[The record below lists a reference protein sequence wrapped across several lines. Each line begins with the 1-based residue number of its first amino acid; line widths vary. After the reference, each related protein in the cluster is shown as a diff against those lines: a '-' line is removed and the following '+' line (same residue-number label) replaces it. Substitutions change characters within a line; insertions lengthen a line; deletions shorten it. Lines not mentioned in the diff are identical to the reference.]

1 MICDYQSKNFI
12 QGNCTIPAF
21 LPISLQ
27 SHHGLIM
34 PTTLPYRPQDAPMEF
49 RRAEVMVPIVGI
61 SGDRTLRIGLIGE
74 NVGSRGRR
82 A

>member
-1 MICDYQSKNFI
+1 
-12 QGNCTIPAF
+12 
-21 LPISLQ
+21 
-27 SHHGLIM
+27 
-34 PTTLPYRPQDAPMEF
+34 MEF